1 MVVNKECV
9 VDSATVVTQRLSS
22 TKVGSRHLGGG
33 CGCCQKSVA
42 TRDIGAE
49 KCCGCCF
56 ADGGS
61 AEAMQLAE
69 PAMVI
74 GAVAAVGLATWV
86 CTKKCKRNTDGHAP
100 VKVPPQQEEMAF
112 LE

>member
-1 MVVNKECV
+1 MCCGLCNCGDTEAIKHEGGVE
-9 VDSATVVTQRLSS
+9 AP
-22 TKVGSRHLGGG
+22 GGG